1 MLAANCQELY
11 PIIGA
16 LLILLTGCSSK
27 QQRVIEETF
36 ERVDTVE
43 PSANITIQNEDGAVF
58 LYGSTVNEMKVHA
71 VKKAYRRERLNQ
83 IAIDV
88 STKQGAASI
97 TTKFPPKPKW
107 GLFDRSGTVDYTIVV
122 PATASIS
129 LLDLNA
135 GEILL
140 DGMRGPM
147 TRARLGEGGIFAR
160 NCFTNL
166 DLAVRRGNAI
176 VSFDWW
182 EESRLS
188 AQANIG
194 HGNAWAYLPSDAAFH
209 LLANAAHGKVFNDFE
224 TVPVAAA
231 PTAGGMK
238 TDVAVHGGG
247 EGTINIHVAEGNI
260 KIVEANP

>member
-1 MLAANCQELY
+1 MLAANCQKLY

-36 ERVDTVE
+36 ERLDTVE

-88 STKQGAASI
+88 STKQGAVFI

-166 DLAVRRGNAI
+166 DLAARRGNVS

-182 EESRLS
+182 EENRFS
-188 AQANIG
+188 AQVNIAQ
-194 HGNAWAYLPSDAAFH
+194 GNAWAYLPSDAAFH
-209 LLANAAHGKVFNDFE
+209 LLANATHGKISNDFE
-224 TVPVAAA
+224 TVPIAESLPAAGMNID
-231 PTAGGMK
+231 TLINGGSMATIK
-238 TDVAVHGGG
+238 IDVAK
-247 EGTINIHVAEGNI
+247 GNI